1 MVLFGVPPQ
10 NRKSNRPV
18 DSNFVHT
25 FQQQITKELTARDE
39 GEDPFPKDP
48 LLLPGMTSSKS
59 STMRVTP
66 ILKQEDGDMVRGD
79 CANHKWTEAELT
91 SRVAPLC
98 VTPSQTL
105 GYVPLGLG
113 GHGEREFA
121 RKVRPGE
128 VLRNRDDLAAKERRV
143 LELRKQKQEIDRQ
156 VKELDAKVR
165 RKQIENARAS
175 VGLSVVPQERKDN
188 SAAPSPVKLSPTKT
202 EFDVM
207 LQRKISARRTH
218 IMY

>member
-18 DSNFVHT
+18 DSNFVHN

-98 VTPSQTL
+98 VTP
-105 GYVPLGLG
+105 
-113 GHGEREFA
+113 
-121 RKVRPGE
+121 
-128 VLRNRDDLAAKERRV
+128 AKERRV

>member
-18 DSNFVHT
+18 DSNFVHN

-91 SRVAPLC
+91 SRVEAA
-98 VTPSQTL
+98 SRA
-105 GYVPLGLG
+105 G
-113 GHGEREFA
+113 
-121 RKVRPGE
+121 
-128 VLRNRDDLAAKERRV
+128 LRNLLTRSV
-143 LELRKQKQEIDRQ
+143 LTLLR
-156 VKELDAKVR
+156 
-165 RKQIENARAS
+165 ARS
-175 VGLSVVPQERKDN
+175 RLHR
-188 SAAPSPVKLSPTKT
+188 
-202 EFDVM
+202 
-207 LQRKISARRTH
+207 H
-218 IMY
+218 